1 MVGLKSPAAG
11 TAQPEAARAAM
22 LASLASV
29 DLVTGFSEA
38 SPDALTGELRPDVIF
53 PAAPG

>member
-1 MVGLKSPAAG
+1 
-11 TAQPEAARAAM
+11 M